1 MTFLKFLRFLQISVQ
16 GCKYK
21 IPTKKLHL
29 ISAPISFYEEASTC
43 MNFKIWTKEA
53 STSTCFLYPDFL
65 HLLPYPEEAWQG
77 MCSLVE
83 WENLDKG
90 SKYIKISIKE
100 ASDNLQKKYIQTS
113 NFHLLK
119 LIFGSGLDPKKLCIN
134 QYEDLVRKIAW
145 L

>member
-1 MTFLKFLRFLQISVQ
+1 MHEFQNLDKGS
-16 GCKYK
+16 KYK
-21 IPTKKLHL
+21 
-29 ISAPISFYEEASTC
+29 
-43 MNFKIWTKEA
+43 
-53 STSTCFLYPDFL
+53 
-65 HLLPYPEEAWQG
+65 HLLPLPRFSALTSLSRG
-77 MCSLVE
+77 SMCSLVE

-134 QYEDLVRKIAW
+134 QYEDLVRKVAW